1 MRASHQI
8 LASFHWLEKCLPFD
22 FFYKATFKQ
31 AKFIEMTYL
40 IRLKERFA
48 ISAGVFRCTNLARE
62 TLCKQVWT
70 TLLHQALNWSCSW
83 KILPFMHLS
92 YQYVIRCGVLY
103 QIFPVVY
110 RQGFCSKIPHCFNTN
125 LKQAAACFS
134 SQKGSSERPRDPPQ
148 ERRALT
154 QGDRPT
160 NSWQSSGRDAC
171 C

>member
-1 MRASHQI
+1 
-8 LASFHWLEKCLPFD
+8 
-22 FFYKATFKQ
+22 
-31 AKFIEMTYL
+31 
-40 IRLKERFA
+40 
-48 ISAGVFRCTNLARE
+48 
-62 TLCKQVWT
+62 
-70 TLLHQALNWSCSW
+70 
-83 KILPFMHLS
+83 MHLS

-110 RQGFCSKIPHCFNTN
+110 RQGFCSKIPHRFNTN

-160 NSWQSSGRDAC
+160 NS
-171 C
+171 